1 MYKAIVKSETELNS
15 LLTCKGFR
23 VSRFVDGDKV
33 LVGGQPLVM
42 VNGEWV
48 DLVEHEAEVQKAEAE
63 VQKAEAEVQK
73 VEAEAQKTKEEA
85 EAKTETSSK

>member
-15 LLTCKGFR
+15 LRTCTGYR
-23 VSRFVDGDKV
+23 VSKFVDGDKV

-42 VNGEWV
+42 VNGKWV

-63 VQKAEAEVQK
+63 
-73 VEAEAQKTKEEA
+73 AQKTKEEA
-85 EAKTETSSK
+85 EAKTETPSK

>member
-15 LLTCKGFR
+15 LRTCTGYR
-23 VSRFVDGDKV
+23 VSKFVDGDEV

-42 VNGEWV
+42 VNGKWV

-63 VQKAEAEVQK
+63 
-73 VEAEAQKTKEEA
+73 AQKTKEEA
-85 EAKTETSSK
+85 EAKTETPSK

>member
-15 LLTCKGFR
+15 LRTCTGFR
-23 VSRFVDGDKV
+23 VSKFVDGDEV

-42 VNGEWV
+42 VNGKWV

-63 VQKAEAEVQK
+63 AQKA
-73 VEAEAQKTKEEA
+73 EAEAQKTKEEA
-85 EAKTETSSK
+85 EAKTETPSK

>member
-15 LLTCKGFR
+15 LRTCTGFR
-23 VSRFVDGDKV
+23 VSKFVDGDEV

-63 VQKAEAEVQK
+63 
-73 VEAEAQKTKEEA
+73 AQKTKEEA